1 VDVLLEAIALLR
13 RNGRAVSATLVG
25 DGQERDTFKAQAS
38 SLGLG
43 SLVRFRPAMPARQAQ
58 TLGHVMVVPSRMESL
73 PYVVLETAAAGKPL
87 IATRV
92 GGIAEIF
99 GPLAPELVPADD
111 APALAAAILGIL
123 DAPDTAAEKA
133 RTLRERV
140 AALFSLKAMTDGVL
154 AAYGEALE
162 FLAKSGR
169 R

>member
-1 VDVLLEAIALLR
+1 
-13 RNGRAVSATLVG
+13 
-25 DGQERDTFKAQAS
+25 
-38 SLGLG
+38 
-43 SLVRFRPAMPARQAQ
+43 
-58 TLGHVMVVPSRMESL
+58 MVVPSRMESL

-99 GPLAPELVPADD
+99 GPLAPELVPSDD
-111 APALAAAILGIL
+111 ATALATAIARVL
-123 DAPDTAAEKA
+123 DAPGAAAESA

-140 AALFSLKAMTDGVL
+140 SALFSLKAMTDGVL